1 MVKWRGTYITVYVS
15 NDTNLQPIALQF
27 FQSGFEFCHR
37 FYCSPR
43 GAYST
48 FLQFRF
54 RYLNEEKFKMILLM
68 WETFVINCV
77 SEMKSN
83 TSTCSVSIL
92 PLNNI
97 SWYVDFTIG
106 TNLVDIQV
114 LSWSI
119 CFYRLAMLRAA
130 VLNLLVLGIRKLGWL
145 LIRF

>member
-1 MVKWRGTYITVYVS
+1 
-15 NDTNLQPIALQF
+15 
-27 FQSGFEFCHR
+27 
-37 FYCSPR
+37 
-43 GAYST
+43 
-48 FLQFRF
+48 
-54 RYLNEEKFKMILLM
+54 M
-68 WETFVINCV
+68 WEAFVINCV

-130 VLNLLVLGIRKLGWL
+130 ILNLLVLGIRKLGWL
-145 LIRF
+145 LIRFQAQGSLSVEMLASSIFIWVIG